1 MSQTIESPA
10 ETLTPLPPPSADRS
24 PLPFGEFVTLI
35 AALMALTA
43 LGIDSMLPAL
53 PAIGASLDVVE
64 PNSRQFVI
72 TSFLIGFSVAQLAYG
87 PLADRYGRRPV
98 LIFGLIASAITNLVA
113 AISGS
118 FMLLLIARFASG
130 AAVAAGRVVT
140 VALVRDCYS
149 GRAMARVMSLAFIFF
164 MAAPVLAPS
173 FGELVL
179 AFASWRWIFGGIAIV
194 TAIILAW
201 FVLRMPETLPV
212 SERQPLQPSRIMAGY
227 RTVLR
232 DRYAV
237 GYTIAAAL
245 LSGGLFGFV
254 GSIQQ
259 IMDVTFG
266 RPKLLT
272 VVFACVAGTMAAA
285 SFFNSRIVMRFGTR
299 LISHAAL
306 LGLVAV
312 AGVHLAV
319 TLAGVESLASFIVL
333 QAIMMACF
341 GLATSNFSAMA
352 MENMG
357 SIAGTASSLQGFVS
371 MLGGAVLG
379 AIIGQSFDGTT
390 VPLYGGFLGLGLIAL
405 LVVFRAEHG
414 RLFRR
419 G

>member
-10 ETLTPLPPPSADRS
+10 ATPAPAPSADRS

-53 PAIGASLDVVE
+53 PAIGEALDVAE
-64 PNSRQFVI
+64 PNTRQFVI

-98 LIFGLIASAITNLVA
+98 LIFGLIASAITNLIA

-118 FMLLLIARFASG
+118 FVLLLIARLASG
-130 AAVAAGRVVT
+130 AAVAGARVVT

-212 SERQPLQPSRIMAGY
+212 SERQPLQPSRILAGY
-227 RTVLR
+227 RIVLN

-259 IMDVTFG
+259 IMEVTFE

-272 VVFACVAGTMAAA
+272 VVFACVAGTMAAG

-312 AGVHLAV
+312 AGIHLAV
-319 TLAGVESLASFIVL
+319 TLAGLESLVSFIIL
-333 QAIMMACF
+333 QAMMMACF
-341 GLATSNFSAMA
+341 GLATSNFSAMG

-371 MLGGAVLG
+371 MLAGAVLG

-405 LVVFRAEHG
+405 LVVFRTEHG

>member
-10 ETLTPLPPPSADRS
+10 ETRTPPPSADRS

-53 PAIGASLDVVE
+53 PAIGETLDVAE
-64 PNSRQFVI
+64 PNMRQFVI
-72 TSFLIGFSVAQLAYG
+72 TAFLIGFSVAQLAYG

-98 LIFGLIASAITNLVA
+98 LIVGLVASAITNLVA

-118 FMLLLIARFASG
+118 FMLLLIARLASG

-140 VALVRDCYS
+140 IALVRDCYS

-179 AFASWRWIFGGIAIV
+179 VFASWRWIFGGIAIV

-201 FVLRMPETLPV
+201 FVLRMPETLPE
-212 SERQPLQPSRIMAGY
+212 SERQPLQPSRILAGY
-227 RTVLR
+227 RIVLR

-259 IMDVTFG
+259 IMEVTFE

-272 VVFACVAGTMAAA
+272 VVFACVASTMAAG

-319 TLAGVESLASFIVL
+319 TLAGVESLVSFIVL
-333 QAIMMACF
+333 QAMMMACF

-390 VPLYGGFLGLGLIAL
+390 VPLYGGFLGLGLLAL
-405 LVVFRAEHG
+405 LVVFRTEHG

>member
-1 MSQTIESPA
+1 MSQTIESPV
-10 ETLTPLPPPSADRS
+10 ETLTPAPSLDRS

-53 PAIGASLDVVE
+53 PAIGAALDVAE

-87 PLADRYGRRPV
+87 PLADRFGRRPV
-98 LIFGLIASAITNLVA
+98 LIFGLVASAITNLVA
-113 AISGS
+113 AVSGS
-118 FMLLLIARFASG
+118 FTLLLIARFASG

-201 FVLRMPETLPV
+201 FVLRMPETLPE
-212 SERQPLQPSRIMAGY
+212 SERQPLQPSRILAGY
-227 RTVLR
+227 RIVLR

-259 IMDVTFG
+259 IMEVTFE
-266 RPKLLT
+266 RPRLLT
-272 VVFACVAGTMAAA
+272 VVFACVASTMAAG

-306 LGLVAV
+306 VGLVAV

-319 TLAGVESLASFIVL
+319 TLADVESLVSFIVL
-333 QAIMMACF
+333 QAMMMACF

-357 SIAGTASSLQGFVS
+357 AIAGTASSLQGFVS
-371 MLGGAVLG
+371 MLVGAVLG

-390 VPLYGGFLGLGLIAL
+390 VPLYGGFLALGLIAL
-405 LVVFRAEHG
+405 LVVFRTEHG
-414 RLFRR
+414 RLFHR

>member
-1 MSQTIESPA
+1 
-10 ETLTPLPPPSADRS
+10 
-24 PLPFGEFVTLI
+24 
-35 AALMALTA
+35 
-43 LGIDSMLPAL
+43 
-53 PAIGASLDVVE
+53 
-64 PNSRQFVI
+64 
-72 TSFLIGFSVAQLAYG
+72 
-87 PLADRYGRRPV
+87 
-98 LIFGLIASAITNLVA
+98 
-113 AISGS
+113 
-118 FMLLLIARFASG
+118 
-130 AAVAAGRVVT
+130 
-140 VALVRDCYS
+140 
-149 GRAMARVMSLAFIFF
+149 MSLAFIFF

-179 AFASWRWIFGGIAIV
+179 AFGSWRWIFGGITIV
-194 TAIILAW
+194 TVAILVW
-201 FVLRMPETLPV
+201 FVLRMPETLPE
-212 SERQPLQPSRIMAGY
+212 SERQPMEPRRILAGY
-227 RTVLR
+227 RIVLR
-232 DRYAV
+232 DRYAL
-237 GYTIAAAL
+237 GYTVAAAL

-259 IMDVTFG
+259 IMEVTFE

-272 VVFACVAGTMAAA
+272 IVFACVAGTMAAG

-312 AGVHLAV
+312 AAVHLAV
-319 TLAGVESLASFIVL
+319 TLAGIESLVSFIVL

-371 MLGGAVLG
+371 MLVGAVLG

-390 VPLYGGFLGLGLIAL
+390 VPLYGGFFALGLIAL
-405 LVVFRAEHG
+405 LVVFRTEHG